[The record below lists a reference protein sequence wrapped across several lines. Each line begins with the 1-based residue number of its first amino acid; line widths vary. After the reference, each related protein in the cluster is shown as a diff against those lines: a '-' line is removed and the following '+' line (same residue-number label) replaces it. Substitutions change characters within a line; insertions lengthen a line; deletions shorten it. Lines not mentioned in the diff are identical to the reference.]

1 MRSTL
6 AKPKKVIDGC
16 ETLCHYSTAYSHE
29 LPAFQ
34 IFPKELRGEGCE
46 DGGGRGGGED
56 VWGKKRDST
65 LIHHK
70 QPY

>member
-6 AKPKKVIDGC
+6 AKPKKVIDCC

-34 IFPKELRGEGCE
+34 ILPKELRGEGCE
-46 DGGGRGGGED
+46 DGGGRGGGGRCL
-56 VWGKKRDST
+56 GKEKRFHFNS
-65 LIHHK
+65 
-70 QPY
+70 P